1 MPESLF
7 LINLKADVCKFI
19 KKETLAQVFA
29 CCFAKSFRTT
39 VFIEHLQW
47 LFLEIL
53 SKYEHPI
60 GTLTNIKSKKLHKS
74 FAWNAFEIHFF
85 SRLQQEN
92 IEVL

>member
-19 KKETLAQVFA
+19 KKGTGTSVCLLFCKIFQNN
-29 CCFAKSFRTT
+29 

-53 SKYEHPI
+53 SKSEQPI
-60 GTLTNIKSKKLHKS
+60 GTITDIKSKKLHKN
-74 FAWNAFEIHFF
+74 FAWNAFEIHF
-85 SRLQQEN
+85 SNRLQQQN